1 MKRLI
6 IALLI
11 ALLIVVF
18 AIINSTSTPINFI
31 LFKIELPLSLLFIL
45 LLLMGA
51 LLALFYSVPELK
63 KKNETIEK
71 QAMRIKELEN
81 NRK

>member
-11 ALLIVVF
+11 ALLIIIF

-31 LFKIELPLSLLFIL
+31 LFKIELPLSLLFIVL
-45 LLLMGA
+45 LLLGA
-51 LLALFYSVPELK
+51 ILAMFYSVPELK

-71 QAMRIKELEN
+71 QASRIKELEN
-81 NRK
+81 QHR